1 VIGNLF
7 YLVLLLFGFLYL
19 KEFFTY
25 YEFKGFFFK
34 KKIIPKKE
42 ESIQKK
48 EDNIQLKKTQKK
60 AEIKNSEN
68 IPSDES

>member
-1 VIGNLF
+1 MVII
-7 YLVLLLFGFLYL
+7 LFGFLYL

-34 KKIIPKKE
+34 KKIIPKKG

-48 EDNIQLKKTQKK
+48 EDNIKLKKTQKK
-60 AEIKNSEN
+60 AEIINSKD